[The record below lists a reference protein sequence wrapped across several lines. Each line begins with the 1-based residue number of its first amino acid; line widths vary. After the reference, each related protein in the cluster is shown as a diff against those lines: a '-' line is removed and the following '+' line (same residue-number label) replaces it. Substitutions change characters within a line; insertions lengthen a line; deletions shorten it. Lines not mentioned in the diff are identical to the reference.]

1 MKLDLLQTKELLRSA
16 VNRAPLVS
24 VNSFQTFVE
33 EFIHQDPT
41 KKEEELPESNEK
53 AEAEVIQGPDLPPSG
68 LIPQILSPS
77 EKDNDLSVQVKRDES
92 EGFKRI
98 SIEDDENDV
107 KDSEDKVPET
117 ETKEALEEKNIESFN
132 SMRIHLISEEE
143 EAEEEQNPA
152 KSSPKPNNKT
162 SSTPKA
168 SSSSTLKKKKS
179 TISSSSSTSSFIM
192 PKSSYELEKV
202 LLQYH
207 RRSPTKLRDFF
218 SQMKREKCVQLF
230 KNCFEPSTLALFLD
244 ALFADYSFQK
254 ENSSSSSSSRKVR
267 QATAAYYRDVSE
279 LSNFNMLYGLLTSE
293 EKQRIIQQ
301 IEMTSKDV
309 KVSGE
314 ADEIEFWQN
323 LFHRYQI

>member
-1 MKLDLLQTKELLRSA
+1 MKLDVLQTKELLRSA

-41 KKEEELPESNEK
+41 KKEELPESNEK

-77 EKDNDLSVQVKRDES
+77 EKDNDLSVQVKLDES

-152 KSSPKPNNKT
+152 KSSPQPNNKT
-162 SSTPKA
+162 SPTPKT
-168 SSSSTLKKKKS
+168 SSSSALKKKKS
-179 TISSSSSTSSFIM
+179 TTSSLSSTSSFIM

-207 RRSPTKLRDFF
+207 RRSPPTKLRDFF

-230 KNCFEPSTLALFLD
+230 KNCFEPSTLSLFLD

-254 ENSSSSSSSRKVR
+254 EISSSSSSSRKAR
-267 QATAAYYRDVSE
+267 QVTAAYYREVSE

-293 EKQRIIQQ
+293 DKQRIVQQ

-314 ADEIEFWQN
+314 TDEIEFWQN